1 MYLLV
6 IYEKATD
13 KEEKSLRYAS
23 LRAAEKAQRGL
34 DMQMDHEKF
43 YSQIEVSNATN

>member
-6 IYEKATD
+6 IYERATD
-13 KEEKSLRYAS
+13 KEEKALKYPN

-34 DMQMDHEKF
+34 DRQIDHEKF
-43 YSQIEVSNATN
+43 YSKIKAVE